1 MLPLQIRLQI
11 CESQDPGLLTLSI
24 VAMRVTARFPN
35 GSGCRVVGS
44 GDRVLGLRFRVLAFL
59 VNSSAEHGAVRPCP
73 YLCTYTCARAHRCV
87 GPGSW
92 ATELK
97 KETPDPLANFEESVY
112 QVFIHLYAQR
122 WVA

>member
-59 VNSSAEHGAVRPCP
+59 VNSSAEHGAFRPVSLPLYIHMRTRSSVC
-73 YLCTYTCARAHRCV
+73 
-87 GPGSW
+87 GSW
-92 ATELK
+92 ILRK
-97 KETPDPLANFEESVY
+97 PN
-112 QVFIHLYAQR
+112 
-122 WVA
+122 